1 MYKKSLLSFFFLLTV
16 VFVSAN
22 CDNTYSSAS
31 YVLSH
36 TKKSMS
42 SNNFEHQKYYAT
54 RALEALEKTQ
64 KLAENC
70 GCEPALEAIANGLD
84 NLEKAVDQDDW
95 DMGRHYTKKAL
106 ENTQDVINQLDLFTQ
121 NNPDSVNDSNSP
133 AIEPTPEATALQ
145 IELKALKKKQ
155 LQLAEEQKNLLKRRK
170 VLEEKIDIIAGF

>member
-1 MYKKSLLSFFFLLTV
+1 
-16 VFVSAN
+16 
-22 CDNTYSSAS
+22 
-31 YVLSH
+31 
-36 TKKSMS
+36 MS

-64 KLAENC
+64 KLAETC

-121 NNPDSVNDSNSP
+121 NNPDKENDSNSP

-145 IELKALKKKQ
+145 VELKALKKKQ

>member
-1 MYKKSLLSFFFLLTV
+1 MFA
-16 VFVSAN
+16 SAN
-22 CDNTYSSAS
+22 CDNTYSSVS

-64 KLAENC
+64 KLAKTC
-70 GCEPALEAIANGLD
+70 GCEPAMEAIFDGLD
-84 NLEKAVDQDDW
+84 NLEKAIEQDDW

-121 NNPDSVNDSNSP
+121 NNQDEINDSDSFP
-133 AIEPTPEATALQ
+133 VETSPEATALQ
-145 IELKALKKKQ
+145 LELEKIKQKQ
-155 LQLAEEQKNLLKRRK
+155 LQLAEEQKKLLQRRK
-170 VLEEKIDIIAGF
+170 TIEDEIATIASY